1 MAQSSMHGNGPQHV
15 VVGVWWW
22 PSTLRDDR
30 VLTQVVKVVVD
41 AARLKTTKK
50 KQKNVILGPS
60 VECRMTYL
68 KRRVCMCMQRDHVRT
83 RCV

>member
-1 MAQSSMHGNGPQHV
+1 MARSSMHGNGPQHV

-50 KQKNVILGPS
+50 KQK
-60 VECRMTYL
+60 M
-68 KRRVCMCMQRDHVRT
+68 
-83 RCV
+83 